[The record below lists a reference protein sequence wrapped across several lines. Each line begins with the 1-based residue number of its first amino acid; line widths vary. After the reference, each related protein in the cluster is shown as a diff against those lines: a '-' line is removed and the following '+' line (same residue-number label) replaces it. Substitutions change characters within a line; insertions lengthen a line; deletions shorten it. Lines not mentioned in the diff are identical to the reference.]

1 MNDADG
7 MGGRECR
14 GALDG
19 NPNRFRKWKMAAAEP
34 RTERLALDQFH
45 RDVPLAVRRLAQGV
59 DVSDVWMTEGRG
71 RPGLLLKSANPRR
84 VPRDL
89 FRQELQGYASVECLL
104 VRGPNLPHPSR
115 TE

>member
-1 MNDADG
+1 MTPTGWAAVSAEAHWTVIPIASG
-7 MGGRECR
+7 SGRWPLR
-14 GALDG
+14 S
-19 NPNRFRKWKMAAAEP
+19 R
-34 RTERLALDQFH
+34 DQFH
-45 RDVPLAVRRLAQGV
+45 RDVSLAVRRLAQGV

-71 RPGLLLKSANPRR
+71 RPGLLLKSADPRR
-84 VPRDL
+84 VARDL